1 MQVILLEKIANLG
14 DLGDLVN
21 VKAGYG
27 RNYLVPKHKAVPAT
41 KDNVEHFEL
50 RRGDLERRADEKKG
64 EAMDRAEKLSE
75 IALTLAV
82 KAGEE
87 GKLFGSITVRDIAEA
102 VTARG
107 VTLEKSEVRL
117 PDGPI
122 REVGEFDVGV
132 HLYSEVEAV
141 IKVSVIAETQ

>member
-14 DLGDLVN
+14 DLGDQVT

-27 RNYLVPKHKAVPAT
+27 RNYLVPEHKAVPAT
-41 KDNVEHFEL
+41 KDNIEHFDS
-50 RRGDLERRADEKKG
+50 RRGELQRLADEKKG
-64 EAMDRAEKLSE
+64 AAMDRAEKLSE
-75 IALTLAV
+75 ISLTLAV

-87 GKLFGSITVRDIAEA
+87 GKLFGSITVRDIADA

-107 VTLEKSEVRL
+107 VVLEKSEVRL

-122 REVGEFDVGV
+122 REVGDFEVGV
-132 HLYSEVEAV
+132 LLYSEVEAI

>member
-14 DLGDLVN
+14 DLGDLVT

-27 RNYLVPKHKAVPAT
+27 RNYLVPEHKAVPAT
-41 KDNVEHFEL
+41 KDNVEHFDS
-50 RRGDLERRADEKKG
+50 RRGELQRLADEKKG

-75 IALTLAV
+75 ISLTLAV

-87 GKLFGSITVRDIAEA
+87 GKLFGSISVRDIAEA

-107 VTLEKSEVRL
+107 VALEKSEVRL

-132 HLYSEVEAV
+132 HLYSEVGAV
-141 IKVSVIAETQ
+141 IKVSVVAETQ

>member
-14 DLGDLVN
+14 DLGDLVT

-27 RNYLVPKHKAVPAT
+27 RNYLVPEHKAVPAT
-41 KDNVEHFEL
+41 KDNVEHFES
-50 RRGDLERRADEKKG
+50 RRADLERLADGKKG

-75 IALTLAV
+75 ISLTLAV

-87 GKLFGSITVRDIAEA
+87 GKLFGSIGVRDIAEA
-102 VTARG
+102 VTVRG

-122 REVGEFDVGV
+122 REVGEFEVGV

-141 IKVSVIAETQ
+141 IKVSVVAET

>member
-14 DLGDLVN
+14 DLGDLVT

-27 RNYLVPKHKAVPAT
+27 RNYLVPEHKAVPAT
-41 KDNVEHFEL
+41 KDNVEHFDS
-50 RRGDLERRADEKKG
+50 RRGELQRLADEKMG
-64 EAMDRAEKLSE
+64 EAMGRAEKLSE
-75 IALTLAV
+75 ISLTLAV

-87 GKLFGSITVRDIAEA
+87 GKLFGSISVRDIAEA

-107 VTLEKSEVRL
+107 VALEKSEVRL

-132 HLYSEVEAV
+132 HLYSEVGAV
-141 IKVSVIAETQ
+141 IKVSVVAETQ

>member
-14 DLGDLVN
+14 DLGDQVT

-27 RNYLVPKHKAVPAT
+27 RNYLVPEHKAVPAT
-41 KDNVEHFEL
+41 KDNIEHFDS
-50 RRGDLERRADEKKG
+50 RRGELERLADEKKG
-64 EAMDRAEKLSE
+64 AAMDRAEKLSE
-75 IALTLAV
+75 ISLTLAV

-87 GKLFGSITVRDIAEA
+87 GKLFGSITVRDIADA

-107 VTLEKSEVRL
+107 VALEKSEVRL

-122 REVGEFDVGV
+122 REVGDFEVGV
-132 HLYSEVEAV
+132 HLYSEVEAI
-141 IKVSVIAETQ
+141 IKVSVSAETQ